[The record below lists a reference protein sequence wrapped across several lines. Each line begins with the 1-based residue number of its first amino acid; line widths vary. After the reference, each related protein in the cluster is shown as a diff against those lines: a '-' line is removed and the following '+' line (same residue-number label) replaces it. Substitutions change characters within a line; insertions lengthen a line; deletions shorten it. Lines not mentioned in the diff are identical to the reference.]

1 MDPLLDSAPCGFA
14 SFADDGTLR
23 DVNSTLAALLGYTR
37 VELEGWHVQKILAPG
52 TRVFYHTHLFPLLK
66 LRGSVEEIYLALRA
80 KDGGDVPVLMN
91 AVRRE
96 RAGVFVS
103 DSVFVHVVQRNRYE
117 DELLQAR
124 RVAEEVS
131 AAKAQFLS
139 MMSHDL
145 RTPLTSILGH
155 AKLLAGGVY
164 GPVVEE
170 QGVGL
175 ARITDAGYELLRMIN
190 DVLAFAQLDS
200 GRLELQ
206 LRPVPVRDAIQ
217 RAEVLVRLRIEE
229 GGLAFAAPECDGL
242 AVLADADRLHQILLN
257 LLTNAI
263 KFTPSGGRVAV
274 RCERTGERVRIHVE
288 DTGIGIPAEQAERVF
303 EPFVQVGPR
312 TTEQHGVGLG
322 LAISRNLAQAMQGEL
337 SLRSVAGE
345 GSVFTL
351 ELGAA
356 S

>member
-23 DVNSTLAALLGYTR
+23 DVNSTLAALLGYAR
-37 VELEGWHVQKILAPG
+37 VELEGWHVQKILAPAA
-52 TRVFYHTHLFPLLK
+52 RVFYHTHVFPLLK
-66 LRGSVEEIYLALRA
+66 LRGAVEEIYLALRT
-80 KDGGDVPVLMN
+80 KGGADVPVLMN
-91 AVRRE
+91 AIRRE
-96 RAGVFVS
+96 RGGVFVS
-103 DSVFVHVVQRNRYE
+103 DCVFVHMVQRNRYE

-164 GPVVEE
+164 GAVAEE
-170 QGVGL
+170 QEVGL
-175 ARITDAGYELLRMIN
+175 ARITDAGHELLRMIN
-190 DVLAFAQLDS
+190 DILAFAQLDS
-200 GRLELQ
+200 GRLEVQ
-206 LRPVPVRDAIQ
+206 LRPVPVGEAVQ
-217 RAEVLVRLRIEE
+217 RAEALVRLRIEE
-229 GGLAFAAPECDGL
+229 GGLAFAGPECDGL
-242 AVLADADRLHQILLN
+242 AVLADADRLQQILLN

-274 RCERTGERVRIHVE
+274 RCERAGDRVRIHVE

-312 TTEQHGVGLG
+312 TGEQHGVGLG
-322 LAISRNLAQAMQGEL
+322 LAISRNLAQAMQGAL
-337 SLRSVAGE
+337 TVRSVAGE

-351 ELGAA
+351 ELGMA